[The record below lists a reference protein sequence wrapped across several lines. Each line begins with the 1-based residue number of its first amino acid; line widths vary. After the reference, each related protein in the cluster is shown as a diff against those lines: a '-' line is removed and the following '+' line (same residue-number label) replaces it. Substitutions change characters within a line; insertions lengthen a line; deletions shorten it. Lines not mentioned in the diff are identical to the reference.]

1 MPLGPEGPPPG
12 GPPMGGPPPGGPPMG
27 GPPPGGP
34 PMGGP
39 EGPPGGDPEMQIHE
53 AVAIEL
59 LQLVPR
65 IVDIVRGGPG
75 SGDAADLGLG
85 GPPPGG
91 PPPGGP
97 MV

>member
-1 MPLGPEGPPPG
+1 MANGPMGPPPG
-12 GPPMGGPPPGGPPMG
+12 GAVPPPAEMGGGPVGGMGGGPA
-27 GPPPGGP
+27 
-34 PMGGP
+34 
-39 EGPPGGDPEMQIHE
+39 GGDPEMAIHE

-75 SGDAADLGLG
+75 GSSAAADLGLG

>member
-12 GPPMGGPPPGGPPMG
+12 GPPMGGPPPGGPP
-27 GPPPGGP
+27 PG
-34 PMGGP
+34 
-39 EGPPGGDPEMQIHE
+39 GPPGGDPEMQIHE

-59 LQLVPR
+59 LQLVPK

-75 SGDAADLGLG
+75 AGDAADLGLG

>member
-1 MPLGPEGPPPG
+1 MANGDMAGPPPGPPPG
-12 GPPMGGPPPGGPPMG
+12 GMGGPPPGDMG
-27 GPPPGGP
+27 GPPA
-34 PMGGP
+34 
-39 EGPPGGDPEMQIHE
+39 DPEMQIHE

-65 IVDIVRGGPG
+65 IVEIVRGGPG
-75 SGDAADLGLG
+75 AGTEAANLGL
-85 GPPPGG
+85 PPGG